1 MNTIQCKFKAS
12 RQSNAI
18 SRKSDNPMQFQSK
31 RTIQS
36 NLKVSRQSNAIFKA
50 SRQSNASSNFKSSGL
65 CVWATGPWWH
75 DRHDASY
82 VWSTSTRGWTTIST
96 SYSIII
102 QCTISNIDRRM
113 YHKNITICT
122 LCNHNMCKVQC
133 VNHNAIT
140 ICAMCEPQCNHNG
153 PNCPRTVMARAH
165 RTDSGKFSADSESVR
180 RLRVSVQWLRFEE
193 SASIWPKLRSKENIL
208 DIFLNFCANFFVA
221 ISPLHL

>member
-18 SRKSDNPMQFQSK
+18 SKKSDNPMQFQSK

-140 ICAMCEPQCNHNG
+140 MAQTARGQSWPG
-153 PNCPRTVMARAH
+153 RTVPTAANLVQ
-165 RTDSGKFSADSESVR
+165 TQSLYEDSECLYS
-180 RLRVSVQWLRFEE
+180 
-193 SASIWPKLRSKENIL
+193 
-208 DIFLNFCANFFVA
+208 D
-221 ISPLHL
+221 